1 LRDSGVIAGKTAVD
15 LPGEIVRIASRRLAR
30 ILSWWP
36 RIARSFSSW
45 SLSRFFLSNLNCARE
60 PLPALAGV
68 SWRELHLNFA
78 DYRFGFLLHTVQAMY
93 WADHFPNNS
102 PASHK

>member
-1 LRDSGVIAGKTAVD
+1 
-15 LPGEIVRIASRRLAR
+15 LPIEIVRIAWRRLAH
-30 ILSWWP
+30 IFSWWP
-36 RIARSFSSW
+36 RTARSFSSQ
-45 SLSRFFLSNLNCARE
+45 SLSRFFLSSRNCARE

-78 DYRFGFLLHTVQAMY
+78 DYRLGFLLHTVQAMY
-93 WADHFPNNS
+93 WADHFPNDS